1 MTHERIPARFEA
13 LDPRFAGIGGDREL
27 RVLFDD
33 GRWLEGPAYSPQGRF
48 LLFSDIPN
56 DRVLRYDEVSGAV
69 HTWDARAGFT
79 NGRTVDREGR
89 FVQCEHGGRRVVR
102 FEHDGSASVVADSYQ
117 GRRLNSP
124 NDVVVH
130 TDGSVWFTDPHYGIR
145 NDYEGH
151 RGDEEIGSRNV
162 YRWSEDDGLVAA
174 SDALD
179 GPNGLAFSPDGAFL
193 YVSDSE
199 HRSIVRFPVEGA
211 RLGEGSTFATADV
224 IYDGL
229 RIDTEGR
236 VWAAAEDG
244 VHVYHPDGEQLGRL
258 AVPQVVSNLEFGGPQ
273 RNLLYLTATSRLYVL
288 RVTVQGVSRMPSPSG
303 AVRTAAR

>member
-1 MTHERIPARFEA
+1 MTRERIPARFES
-13 LDPRFAGIGGDREL
+13 LDSRFEGIGGDREL

-56 DRVLRYDEVSGAV
+56 DRVLRYDELSGSV
-69 HTWDARAGFT
+69 DTWASPAGFT

-102 FEHDGSASVVADSYQ
+102 FGHDGSPAVIADAWD
-117 GRRLNSP
+117 GKRLNSP
-124 NDVVVH
+124 NDVVAH
-130 TDGSVWFTDPHYGIR
+130 SDGSLWFTDPHYGIR

-151 RGDEEIGSRNV
+151 RGEEEIGSRNV
-162 YRWSEDDGLVAA
+162 YRWREDDGLAVA

-179 GPNGLAFSPDGAFL
+179 GPNGLAFSPDETLL

-199 HRSIVRFPVEGA
+199 RKSIARFSVDGG
-211 RLGEGSTFATADV
+211 RLGGQTTFATADV
-224 IYDGL
+224 VYDGL
-229 RIDTEGR
+229 RVDTEGR

-244 VHVYHPDGEQLGRL
+244 VHIYHPDGALLGRL
-258 AVPQVVSNLEFGGPQ
+258 PMPHVVSNLEFGGPQ
-273 RNLLYLTATSRLYVL
+273 RNMLYLTATSRLYVM
-288 RVTVQGVSRMPSPSG
+288 RVTVQGVDKLSSRPRG
-303 AVRTAAR
+303 

>member
-1 MTHERIPARFEA
+1 MTMERIPAVFEA
-13 LDPRFAGIGGDREL
+13 LDERMAGIGGDREL

-56 DRVLRYDEVSGAV
+56 DRVLRYDELSGRID
-69 HTWDARAGFT
+69 TWASPAGFT
-79 NGRTVDREGR
+79 NGRTVDPEGR
-89 FVQCEHGGRRVVR
+89 FIQCEHGNRRVVR
-102 FEHDGSASVVADSYQ
+102 FEHDGSATVIADEYD
-117 GRRLNSP
+117 GKRLNSP
-124 NDVVVH
+124 NDVVGH
-130 TDGSVWFTDPHYGIR
+130 ADGSIWFTDPHYGIR

-162 YRWSEDDGLVAA
+162 YRWNAEYGLAVA

-179 GPNGLAFSPDGAFL
+179 GPNGLAFSPDGSSL

-199 HRSIVRFPVEGA
+199 HRRIVRFPVDGA
-211 RLGEGSTFATADV
+211 RLGEGTMFATADV

-229 RIDTEGR
+229 RIDADGR

-244 VHVYHPDGEQLGRL
+244 VHIYHPDGTLLGRL
-258 AVPQVVSNLEFGGPQ
+258 CLPQVVSNLEFGGPQ
-273 RNLLYLTATSRLYVL
+273 RNTLYVTATSRLYVV
-288 RVTVQGVSRMPSPSG
+288 RVTVQGVNRMAPDFPP
-303 AVRTAAR
+303 R